1 MVDKNNIVRYNPD
14 IKYGLSTEEVKKR
27 FEQNLVNYDT
37 SVKTKKIPDIIKG
50 NLFTLFNLLN
60 FILGLAIFLVKSYKN
75 LLFLGVVISNTVIS
89 TIQEIH
95 AKKTIDKLSLIAATK
110 VRVIRNGD
118 EFDVPINEVVL
129 DDIIKLTQGNQIVT
143 DAIIMSGEC
152 EVNEAFITG
161 ESDPILKKKGDM
173 ILSGS
178 FIVGGKVIAKVEHI
192 GIDNYTSSISS
203 GAGYIKK
210 ANSEILKSLN
220 MVIKYVSIAIIP
232 ISLLLFNNQLHI
244 DNNTLQ
250 NAVINTVAA
259 LIGMIPEGL
268 ILLTS
273 TVFAVSVIRLSK
285 YNVLVQQLY
294 CSETLARVDVLCLD
308 KTGTIT
314 EGMMEVYD
322 IIELRKNSI
331 DEINN
336 SLCALC
342 NVLEDDN
349 ATFKAIH
356 KLFNLESDYKAK
368 QIIPFSSQRKWS
380 GAYFEHEGLYVI
392 GAPEIVLKNTSVV
405 IRNKIEEYSKENR
418 VVVLAKSKENFNGK
432 ILPEKMTPLALILIR
447 DKVRKEAIKTLNYF
461 KDQGVDI
468 KIISGDNVITV
479 SNIAKR
485 VGLENY
491 DKCIDAR
498 KLNSYDEVKEAVLKY
513 SIFGRVSPFQKKQII
528 LALKEAGHTV
538 AMTGD
543 GVNDCLA
550 LKEADCSI
558 ALSSGSDAARN
569 VSELVLLDSNFD
581 SMPKIV
587 AEGRRT
593 INNIQRS
600 ATLFLV
606 KTIYASLL
614 AVIFVF
620 VSMNYPFQ
628 PIQLTL
634 TSIVTIGIPSF
645 VLALE
650 RNRAMVKGNFLL
662 NVISKA
668 IPTALTIVTN
678 ILVVMLASYIF
689 NINPSET
696 STLCV
701 ILTGYTGFILLYK
714 LCLPFNFTR
723 KILFSSM
730 IILFLVGIIGLN
742 TLFSLTM
749 LGPYMIFL
757 MIILMTISVYMF
769 SIITI
774 LTRKIIKK
782 YESKLIRKI

>member
-1 MVDKNNIVRYNPD
+1 MTDEINVERYNPD
-14 IKYGLSTEEVKKR
+14 IKCGLSSEQVKR
-27 FEQNLVNYDT
+27 RYEQNLVNYDT

-60 FILGLAIFLVKSYKN
+60 FVLALAIFLVKSYKN
-75 LLFLGVVISNTVIS
+75 LLFLGVVISNTIIS

-110 VRVIRNGD
+110 VKVIRDGK
-118 EFDVPINEVVL
+118 EFEISINEVVL
-129 DDIIKLTQGNQIVT
+129 DDIFKLSQGNQVVC

-161 ESDPILKKKGDM
+161 ESDPVLKKKGDM

-178 FIVGGKVIAKVEHI
+178 FVVGGKVSAKVEHI
-192 GIDNYTSSISS
+192 GMDNYTSSISS
-203 GAGYIKK
+203 EAGYIKK

-220 MVIKYVSIAIIP
+220 KVIKYISIAIIP
-232 ISLLLFNNQLHI
+232 ISLLLFNNQLHV

-273 TVFAVSVIRLSK
+273 TVFAVSIIRLSK

-314 EGMMEVYD
+314 EGVMEVHD
-322 IIELRKNSI
+322 VIELRKNTSE
-331 DEINN
+331 EINDA
-336 SLCALC
+336 LCALC
-342 NVLEDDN
+342 TTLEDDN

-356 KLFNLESDYKAK
+356 KLFNLEIDYKAK

-392 GAPEIVLKNTSVV
+392 GAPDVVLKEASVV
-405 IRNKIEEYSKENR
+405 VKNKIEEYSKENR
-418 VVVLAKSKENFNGK
+418 VVVLAKSKENYNGK
-432 ILPEKMTPLALILIR
+432 TLPDKMTPLALILIR
-447 DKVRKEAIKTLNYF
+447 DKVRKKAIDTLNYF
-461 KDQGVDI
+461 KEQGVNV

-485 VGLENY
+485 VGLDNY
-491 DKCIDAR
+491 NKYIDAR
-498 KLNSYDEVKEAVLKY
+498 KLTNYEEIKNAVNEY
-513 SIFGRVSPFQKKQII
+513 EIFGRVSPFQKKQII
-528 LALKEAGHTV
+528 SALKENGHTV
-538 AMTGD
+538 AMVGD

-550 LKEADCSI
+550 LKESDCSI

-593 INNIQRS
+593 INNIERS

-620 VSMNYPFQ
+620 VNMNYPFE

-634 TSIVTIGIPSF
+634 TSVVTIGIPSF

-650 RNRAMVKGNFLL
+650 RNRLRVKGNFLI

-678 ILVVMLASYIF
+678 ILIVMLASFIF
-689 NINPSET
+689 KINPKET

-701 ILTGYTGFILLYK
+701 ILTGYTGFILLYR
-714 LCLPFNFTR
+714 LCTPFTFIR

-730 IILFLVGIIGLN
+730 VILFLVGIIGLN

-757 MIILMTISVYMF
+757 MIILMSISIYMF
-769 SIITI
+769 SIITTY
-774 LTRKIIKK
+774 TRKIIKK
-782 YESKLIRKI
+782 YEKKLIK

>member
-1 MVDKNNIVRYNPD
+1 MIDKNNIIRYNPD
-14 IKYGLSTEEVKKR
+14 VKYGLSDEEVKKR
-27 FEQNLVNYDT
+27 IEQNLVNYDT
-37 SVKTKKIPDIIKG
+37 SVKTKRISDIIKG

-60 FILGLAIFLVKSYKN
+60 FVLALAVFLVKSYKN
-75 LLFLGVVISNTVIS
+75 LLFLGVVISNTIIS

-110 VRVIRNGD
+110 VKVIRDGRELD
-118 EFDVPINEVVL
+118 IPINEVVL
-129 DDIIKLTQGNQIVT
+129 DDIFKLSQGNQVVT

-178 FIVGGKVIAKVEHI
+178 FIVGGKATAKVEHI

-203 GAGYIKK
+203 EAGYIKK

-220 MVIKYVSIAIIP
+220 KVIKYISIAIIP

-322 IIELRKNSI
+322 IIELRKNSTN
-331 DEINN
+331 EIND

-342 NVLEDDN
+342 NTLEDDN

-392 GAPEIVLKNTSVV
+392 GAPDVVLKEPSVT
-405 IRNKIEEYSKENR
+405 IKNKINQYSKENR
-418 VVVLAKSKENFNGK
+418 VILLAKSREIFNGK

-461 KDQGVDI
+461 KEQGVDI

-485 VGLENY
+485 VGIENY

-498 KLNSYDEVKEAVLKY
+498 KLANYDDVKNAVLEY

-528 LALKEAGHTV
+528 SALKDNGHIV

-550 LKEADCSI
+550 LKESDCSI

-593 INNIQRS
+593 INNIERS
-600 ATLFLV
+600 STLFLV

-614 AVIFVF
+614 AMIFVF

-650 RNRAMVKGNFLL
+650 RNKSIVKGNFLL

-678 ILVVMLASYIF
+678 ILIVMLASYIF
-689 NINPSET
+689 KINPQET

-701 ILTGYTGFILLYK
+701 ILTGYTGFILLYR
-714 LCLPFNFTR
+714 LCSPFNFIR
-723 KILFSSM
+723 RILFSSM
-730 IILFLVGIIGLN
+730 VVLFFVGIIGLN

-749 LGPYMIFL
+749 LGPYMILL
-757 MIILMTISVYMF
+757 MILLMAISVYMF
-769 SIITI
+769 SVITS
-774 LTRKIIKK
+774 LTRKIINR
-782 YESKLIRKI
+782 YEKVLIK

>member
-1 MVDKNNIVRYNPD
+1 MINQNNIERYNPD
-14 IKYGLSTEEVKKR
+14 IRIGLTNEQVKKR
-27 FEQNLVNYDT
+27 IEQNLVNYDT
-37 SVKTKKIPDIIKG
+37 SVKTKRIPDIIKG

-60 FILGLAIFLVKSYKN
+60 LILALAVFLVKSYKN
-75 LLFLGVVISNTVIS
+75 LLFLGVVISNIIIS

-110 VRVIRNGD
+110 VKVIRNGIAKD
-118 EFDVPINEVVL
+118 IKINEVVL
-129 DDIIKLTQGNQIVT
+129 DDIIKLSQGNQVVT
-143 DAIIMSGEC
+143 DVVVMNGEC

-161 ESDPILKKKGDM
+161 ESDPVLKKKGDM

-178 FIVGGKVIAKVEHI
+178 FVVGGKVTAKVEHI
-192 GIDNYTSSISS
+192 GVDNYTSSISS

-210 ANSEILKSLN
+210 TNSEILKALN
-220 MVIKYVSIAIIP
+220 KVIKYVSIAIIP

-273 TVFAVSVIRLSK
+273 TVFAVSAIRLSK

-314 EGMMEVYD
+314 EGSMEVYD
-322 IIELRKNSI
+322 VIELRKNTSE
-331 DEINN
+331 EINDM
-336 SLCALC
+336 LCALC
-342 NVLEDDN
+342 NTLDDDN
-349 ATFKAIH
+349 ATFRAIH
-356 KLFNLESDYKAK
+356 KLFNIEVEYNTK

-380 GAYFEHEGLYVI
+380 GAFFEHKGLYVI
-392 GAPEIVLKNTSVV
+392 GAPDVVLKDPSISVK
-405 IRNKIEEYSKENR
+405 NKIDEYSKENR
-418 VVVLAKSKENFNGK
+418 VIVFAKSKEIYNGK
-432 ILPEKMTPLALILIR
+432 TLPDKMTPLALILIR
-447 DKVRKEAIKTLNYF
+447 DKVRKNAIDTINYF
-461 KDQGVDI
+461 KEQGVEL

-479 SNIAKR
+479 SNIARR
-485 VGLENY
+485 VYMDNY
-491 DKCIDAR
+491 DKYIDAR
-498 KLNSYDEVKEAVLKY
+498 KLTNYNEIKDAVEKY
-513 SIFGRVSPFQKKQII
+513 SIFGRVSPFQKKEII
-528 LALKEAGHTV
+528 KALKENGHIV

-593 INNIQRS
+593 INNIERS

-650 RNRAMVKGNFLL
+650 RNNNRIKGNFLI

-678 ILVVMLASYIF
+678 ILIVMLASFIF
-689 NINPSET
+689 KIEPTET

-701 ILTGYTGFILLYK
+701 ILTGYTGFILLYR
-714 LCLPFNFTR
+714 LCTPFNFIR
-723 KILFSSM
+723 KILFGSM
-730 IILFLVGIIGLN
+730 VILFLVGIIGLN

-749 LGPYMIFL
+749 LSPYMIFL
-757 MIILMTISVYMF
+757 MLLLMAISVYLF
-769 SIITI
+769 SVITAF
-774 LTRKIIKK
+774 TTKYIKK
-782 YESKLIRKI
+782 YKHKLLK

>member
-129 DDIIKLTQGNQIVT
+129 DDIIKLTQGNRIVT